1 MVYLFAIFHAFV
13 YSFEIFRITVK
24 EGRIMNGLSEFS
36 DIIYFGKI
44 YIGIK
49 GEINP
54 LYVLKIFAKSTR
66 TISKCYCH
74 FSKQTLRAFTKRN
87 PWYGHKMFLFLP
99 AWLIVLLNKV

>member
-49 GEINP
+49 GGN
-54 LYVLKIFAKSTR
+54 KSLVCF
-66 TISKCYCH
+66 KN
-74 FSKQTLRAFTKRN
+74 LRKEHSNDF
-87 PWYGHKMFLFLP
+87 
-99 AWLIVLLNKV
+99 